1 MSDVQQR
8 LVYRLAEPD
17 DAHDMIRVEHAAQAL
32 LAEQGVPL
40 HDLSV
45 PGGIEEPTTWLLA
58 LVAELDGR
66 IVGMAR
72 LSQLSPALLCLD
84 QVSVDPRCAH
94 KGVGS
99 GLLLRVAD
107 VARTL
112 GYTAITGTTFRD
124 VVFNGPFYE
133 RLGCVED
140 PEPHPVMLERRR
152 VERALG
158 LDQLGAR
165 VVMRMPL

>member
-1 MSDVQQR
+1 VSEVQQR
-8 LVYRLAEPD
+8 LVYRLAELD
-17 DAHDMIRVEHAAQAL
+17 DAPDMIRVEHAAQAL
-32 LAEQGVPL
+32 FAEQGVQL
-40 HDLSV
+40 QDLAL
-45 PGGIEEPTTWLLA
+45 PGGIEEPTTWELA

-84 QVSVDPRCAH
+84 QVSVDPQCAH
-94 KGVGS
+94 KGIGR
-99 GLLLRVAD
+99 GLLLQVAD

-133 RLGCVED
+133 SLGCTED

-158 LDQLGAR
+158 LDQFGAR